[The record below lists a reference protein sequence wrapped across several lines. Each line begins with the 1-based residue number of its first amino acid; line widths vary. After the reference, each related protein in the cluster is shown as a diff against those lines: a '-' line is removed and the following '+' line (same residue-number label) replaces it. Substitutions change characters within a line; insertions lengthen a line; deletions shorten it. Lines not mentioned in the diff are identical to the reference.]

1 MKRTHGVRA
10 LGLVL
15 MFLAMA
21 QPAAADGMAVTLL
34 DGGEAIGPPGLCP
47 LDRVDLSAELTDDE
61 ATVRETR
68 IYPVLDPAALLGPTG
83 APLETT
89 AVPRVELFKSL
100 HPGAELISLR
110 IDGEDASGELL
121 EPDAA
126 DDLRRELVL
135 RLGDPAPLRELG
147 MAMWVM
153 DALELDAGQRTVEI
167 VSEMRMPLVAR
178 GTLEGVSVPLDWH
191 EGPVRSVGIDVHTTT
206 DAPLRALYSPYH
218 ALQLN
223 DRQEHEAT
231 ASFSRSSV
239 ASAPPIEILRST
251 GEEAVRL
258 DLLPFHHGDADEG
271 GFLLALFV
279 SMAVIGYVIDRDVV
293 ARMVQNGLGA
303 KQDGGQLRYP
313 HDLASGRD
321 APDAVKLLREIL
333 AGAEDGSI
341 VFVQVGF
348 STNLA
353 NLLDSQPD
361 DISSLSGVELV
372 KQKSRL
378 LSMMAGAFTQIR
390 RNDGKL
396 YDHKEFN
403 VVMDIPAA
411 QKLATEWPTPI
422 VWSGFEIGLSTRYP
436 HQSIERDYNYVKHH
450 PLADAYRLYNP
461 PPHDR
466 PTWDL
471 TSVLYAVR
479 PNHAYFD
486 LSESG
491 QVQVADDSLTTFK
504 PAEHGLHR
512 YLRLTDE
519 QRIRVTEA
527 LVQLSSQPPQH

>member
-1 MKRTHGVRA
+1 MHHDHLARNIARRA
-10 LGLVL
+10 
-15 MFLAMA
+15 FLSCS
-21 QPAAADGMAVTLL
+21 L
-34 DGGEAIGPPGLCP
+34 AIPLCLPPM
-47 LDRVDLSAELTDDE
+47 
-61 ATVRETR
+61 
-68 IYPVLDPAALLGPTG
+68 I
-83 APLETT
+83 T
-89 AVPRVELFKSL
+89 A
-100 HPGAELISLR
+100 
-110 IDGEDASGELL
+110 EDASPGPVPLIFDTDIGNDVDDVLALGMIHAL
-121 EPDAA
+121 ES
-126 DDLRRELVL
+126 RRECKLLAVTITK
-135 RLGDPAPLRELG
+135 DHPL
-147 MAMWVM
+147 A
-153 DALELDAGQRTVEI
+153 A
-167 VSEMRMPLVAR
+167 SF
-178 GTLEGVSVPLDWH
+178 
-191 EGPVRSVGIDVHTTT
+191 T
-206 DAPLRALYSPYH
+206 DAVNTFYGRGDVPIGVC
-218 ALQLN
+218 
-223 DRQEHEAT
+223 
-231 ASFSRSSV
+231 RSG
-239 ASAPPIEILRST
+239 IT
-251 GEEAVRL
+251 NK
-258 DLLPFHHGDADEG
+258 EG
-271 GFLLALFV
+271 KF
-279 SMAVIGYVIDRDVV
+279 
-293 ARMVQNGLGA
+293 NGLGA